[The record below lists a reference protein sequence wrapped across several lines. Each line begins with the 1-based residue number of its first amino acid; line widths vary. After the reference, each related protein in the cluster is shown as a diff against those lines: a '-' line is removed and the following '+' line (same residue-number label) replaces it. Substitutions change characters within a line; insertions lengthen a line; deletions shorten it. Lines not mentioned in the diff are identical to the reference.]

1 MNVKLPNGQIVK
13 NVPDGTTKEQLAEKL
28 NNSSI
33 VSSWENNASTFTGEK
48 KDVALLVPANEGD
61 NTAGLGLGLTKISD
75 KDVFLTIRCLLFGIY
90 FLY

>member
-33 VSSWENNASTFTGEK
+33 VSSWENNESTFTG
-48 KDVALLVPANEGD
+48 
-61 NTAGLGLGLTKISD
+61 
-75 KDVFLTIRCLLFGIY
+75 
-90 FLY
+90 